1 MQVGGGVSDRDTV
14 LIIVLENAVWVT
26 VEGFVEELVEGLS
39 LLLVHIVELTTLETD
54 DALVELEETKNEVD
68 WFKVDVL
75 VLIVEELVGELITEL
90 VVVLMT
96 NPPQDWQQKVVKGT
110 PSIANIGLHK
120 LVLFPKFWK

>member
-1 MQVGGGVSDRDTV
+1 
-14 LIIVLENAVWVT
+14 
-26 VEGFVEELVEGLS
+26 
-39 LLLVHIVELTTLETD
+39 VHIVELTTLETD

-96 NPPQDWQQKVVKGT
+96 NPPQD
-110 PSIANIGLHK
+110 
-120 LVLFPKFWK
+120 